1 MITDLHGNGSLAG
14 ITLTDTVTGAT
25 REFAQGLFVAIDTT
39 RASEIV
45 RGQVEVDASGYVLV
59 DAPSTRTNSMEC
71 SRAATSSTTPTARRS
86 PLPGTGCAAALD
98 AERYLP
104 HCRTRPLTSLPLPLP
119 SRRNEYAQCRRSHR
133 CHLCREK
140 QSSRPVLVDYWA
152 DWCAP
157 CKQLSPIIDELARDY
172 GDKVTFLKLDTNVNT
187 ATPVNYGV
195 LSLPTIQIWVGG
207 EVVKSFTGAK
217 PKSVH

>member
-1 MITDLHGNGSLAG
+1 MSPK
-14 ITLTDTVTGAT
+14 
-25 REFAQGLFVAIDTT
+25 
-39 RASEIV
+39 S
-45 RGQVEVDASGYVLV
+45 
-59 DAPSTRTNSMEC
+59 PM
-71 SRAATSSTTPTARRS
+71 P
-86 PLPGTGCAAALD
+86 PLPRRC
-98 AERYLP
+98 
-104 HCRTRPLTSLPLPLP
+104 CR
-119 SRRNEYAQCRRSHR
+119 
-133 CHLCREK
+133 
-140 QSSRPVLVDYWA
+140 SSRPVLVDYWA

-217 PKSVH
+217 PKSVLLKAIDEYL